1 MQTDVGNYNLYDD
14 SDGPQRQGTSAQ
26 NMSCGFVFG
35 SNHRQLQ
42 QLLEDERSRHAE
54 AENQW
59 KEEKRKLI
67 ADAAAS
73 ANLKAKEDRQTALKS
88 DVRFADN
95 MGGSR
100 QQIMHSDLNL
110 CDEVMSEKPQ
120 NSYHS
125 FVKVPCSF
133 YFFPEQE
140 SLIFITECHYELL
153 LAPKIQ
159 KILLLL
165 LDIMTL

>member
-1 MQTDVGNYNLYDD
+1 
-14 SDGPQRQGTSAQ
+14 
-26 NMSCGFVFG
+26 MSCGFVFG

-42 QLLEDERSRHAE
+42 QLLEEERSRHAE

-95 MGGSR
+95 MGNSR

-110 CDEVMSEKPQ
+110 CDGVMSEKPQ

-125 FVKVPCSF
+125 FVKVPCS
-133 YFFPEQE
+133 YF
-140 SLIFITECHYELL
+140 LL
-153 LAPKIQ
+153 FS
-159 KILLLL
+159 
-165 LDIMTL
+165 